1 MNYKN
6 PFSKNKAGKNF
17 FELPSREKKQIISKA
32 VRGSNELQKELSIKY
47 DKLVLNKAF

>member
-1 MNYKN
+1 MNYLDL
-6 PFSKNKAGKNF
+6 FSKKKAGKNF
-17 FELPSREKKQIISKA
+17 FELPSKEKKRIISKA